1 MYYTKISLCVFLC
14 DFSLKKVRSEGPTI
28 YLNAGD
34 TFQGT
39 SWYSL
44 FKGKL
49 AGELL
54 NILSP
59 DAVVI

>member
-1 MYYTKISLCVFLC
+1 MFRCG
-14 DFSLKKVRSEGPTI
+14 FSLKKVRSQGPTL

-44 FKGKL
+44 YKGKL
-49 AGELL
+49 AAELL

>member
-1 MYYTKISLCVFLC
+1 MFFLC